1 MLQEMTGAGVLIA
14 RHVMPVPNTPTR
26 PLNYRYPIMGCS
38 RIGVATWRETEGKGF
53 ALVRYFCVNPILS
66 CRLFYRVIRT
76 IIQAYRL
83 GGRRQHW
90 AGSMDPDIKWGSD
103 MDPSASILSK
113 SAPCD
118 IRLSV
123 DVDAAAAVAMEVGH
137 TLRMQILDSVVPL
150 L

>member
-1 MLQEMTGAGVLIA
+1 
-14 RHVMPVPNTPTR
+14 
-26 PLNYRYPIMGCS
+26 
-38 RIGVATWRETEGKGF
+38 
-53 ALVRYFCVNPILS
+53 
-66 CRLFYRVIRT
+66 
-76 IIQAYRL
+76 
-83 GGRRQHW
+83 
-90 AGSMDPDIKWGSD
+90 MDPDIKWGSD

-150 L
+150 GGRGTLGGNIAGATDGCAAFVVLSSTGDDRSRCADRSPRWPVYVLFHGS